1 MNAWLGSPDLKRDV
15 FGDLVKVGVRGPN
28 SQFVTDAKVGQQGVD
43 CPGLDTMLAA
53 QIAKLSGG
61 NMIVPVG
68 IEERKRHE
76 ARDDLLPGFGS

>member
-1 MNAWLGSPDLKRDV
+1 MNAY
-15 FGDLVKVGVRGPN
+15 
-28 SQFVTDAKVGQQGVD
+28 AKVGQQGVD

-76 ARDDLLPGFGS
+76 ARDDLLPGFGF

>member
-1 MNAWLGSPDLKRDV
+1 VAARRPALGFESWPVRRRSDIDQSLPKMNAY
-15 FGDLVKVGVRGPN
+15 
-28 SQFVTDAKVGQQGVD
+28 AKVGQQGVD

-76 ARDDLLPGFGS
+76 ARDDLLPGFGF